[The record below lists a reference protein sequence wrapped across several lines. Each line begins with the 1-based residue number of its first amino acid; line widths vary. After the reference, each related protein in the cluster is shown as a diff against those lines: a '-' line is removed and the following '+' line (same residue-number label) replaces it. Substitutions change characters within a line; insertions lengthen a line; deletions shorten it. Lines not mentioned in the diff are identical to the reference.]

1 MRPARRPTGNVPE
14 GERIIGVIPA
24 RFASTRF
31 PGKPLAPIAGK
42 PMIRWV
48 YEAAARA
55 KALSAVVV
63 ATDDERIKQAV
74 EAFGGTA
81 MLTSGTHRSGTDRV
95 AEVAGR
101 LRASHYI
108 NIQGDEPLIGPDHI
122 DAVGKMLSAGAPM
135 ATLAT
140 RVTSRSDL
148 FDQNVVKVVVAG
160 DGAALYFSRHAIP
173 FPRKYLDRGTDVD
186 LDASVYLRHLGT
198 YGYTRAALLRLAG
211 SEPCEIEELESLE
224 QLRALHLGIRIQVGV
239 VEAVGP
245 CVDVPG
251 DITKVENLLATRG
264 ARQWPSTSS

>member
-1 MRPARRPTGNVPE
+1 VPE

-48 YEAAARA
+48 YEAASRS

-63 ATDDERIKQAV
+63 ATDDGRIKQAV
-74 EAFGGTA
+74 EAFGGEVV
-81 MLTSGTHRSGTDRV
+81 MTSDAHRSGTDRV
-95 AEVAGR
+95 AEVAG
-101 LRASHYI
+101 LRRVSHYV
-108 NIQGDEPLIGPDHI
+108 NIQGDEPLITPDQI
-122 DAVGKMLSAGAPM
+122 DAVGKLLSAGAPM
-135 ATLAT
+135 ATLAA

-148 FDQNVVKVVVAG
+148 FDQNVVKVVIDH

-173 FPRKYLDRGTDVD
+173 FPRKYLDRGIDVD
-186 LDASVYLRHLGT
+186 LEGSVYLRHLGT

-224 QLRALHLGIRIQVGV
+224 QLRALYLGIRIEVGV
-239 VEAVGP
+239 VEAAGP

-251 DITKVENLLATRG
+251 DIAKVENLLATRG